1 MKYLDRL
8 INFIFSLAILLIS
21 IVVIMISAG
30 FIGYESVNEWVKLTL
45 FSAQNNTITCI
56 VSIIVFLAA
65 LKTTIFLSR
74 TNGKKKSAILVDTN
88 HGKVQ
93 IAQETIESTAK
104 GATKKYEQ
112 IKDVQVRMMKE
123 KKGINVYM
131 ALLVMP
137 NTNVIELSASVQDA
151 VKEAIEDTTGVKVNN
166 VDIKIKNI
174 SEGHQNKTKLKE
186 ENIKREE
193 NIIEEPNIVVPQEST
208 EENIEN
214 NIENIETTNEQQK
227 TEE

>member
-8 INFIFSLAILLIS
+8 INFIFSLAILLVS

-30 FIGYESVNEWVKLTL
+30 FIGYESVDAWIKTTL
-45 FSAQNNTITCI
+45 FSTANNTVTCI

-93 IAQETIESTAK
+93 IAQETIENTAK
-104 GATKKYEQ
+104 GATKKYEE
-112 IKDVQVRMMKE
+112 IKDVQVRMLKE
-123 KKGINVYM
+123 KRGINVYM
-131 ALLVMP
+131 ALMVMP

-174 SEGHQNKTKLKE
+174 SEGRQNKTKVKEEAPKKE
-186 ENIKREE
+186 ENVA
-193 NIIEEPNIVVPQEST
+193 EEPNVVIPQ
-208 EENIEN
+208 ENIE
-214 NIENIETTNEQQK
+214 ENTTVENQEESNEQEK
-227 TEE
+227 TEEQ